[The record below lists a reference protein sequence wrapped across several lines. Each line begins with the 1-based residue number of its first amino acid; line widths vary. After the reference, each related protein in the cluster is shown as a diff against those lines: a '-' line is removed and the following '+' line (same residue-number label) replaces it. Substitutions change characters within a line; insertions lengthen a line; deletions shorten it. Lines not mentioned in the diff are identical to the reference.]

1 MEELSTIFGNV
12 GILVAA
18 LAGGI
23 SLVMFG
29 FAGIQYMTAQ
39 GDPQGMSRAKMSVIG
54 AVVGLAIAGLAFVM
68 PGVISRLIIE
78 PAGGERIVA
87 DSTTDCD
94 QLLRNQLVFQRGA
107 STFGRMNEV
116 IRQIQAQRDDCVS
129 ELWNPAAM
137 DLAATPTANDC
148 FGTTA
153 PGRDYASPLAVKVG
167 DLTVPRTLYGGFTTN
182 DDVRHTSGRD
192 SDNNIIVYW
201 HNGTSGNPPADKREV
216 LALRLQAEQL
226 GPELLADSEP
236 TLPACPATLSG
247 ESAGQASTGGNA
259 GVPPRTWM
267 GQPTASSKSLQNRGG
282 VRRKPRP
289 GTKNLDLRTHARRD
303 HDRKNSER
311 PG

>member
-68 PGVISRLIIE
+68 PGIISRLIIE

-87 DSTTDCD
+87 DATTDCD

-107 STFGRMNEV
+107 STAGRMNEV

-129 ELWNPAAM
+129 ELWNPSAG
-137 DLAATPTANDC
+137 DLGGTGVADC
-148 FGTTA
+148 WSTA
-153 PGRDYASPLAVKVG
+153 PTYANPLTGKVG
-167 DLTVPRTLYGGFTTN
+167 DLTVPRTLYSGFNTGAALRTA
-182 DDVRHTSGRD
+182 SGRD

-201 HNGTSGNPPADKREV
+201 LTANKPADNAECWLYV
-216 LALRLQAEQL
+216 SRLNNW
-226 GPELLADSEP
+226 D
-236 TLPACPATLSG
+236 
-247 ESAGQASTGGNA
+247 
-259 GVPPRTWM
+259 
-267 GQPTASSKSLQNRGG
+267 QNY
-282 VRRKPRP
+282 
-289 GTKNLDLRTHARRD
+289 
-303 HDRKNSER
+303 
-311 PG
+311 

>member
-39 GDPQGMSRAKMSVIG
+39 GDPQGMSRAKLSVIG

-68 PGVISRLIIE
+68 PGIISRLIIE

-107 STFGRMNEV
+107 STAPRMNEV

-129 ELWNPAAM
+129 ELWNPEAA
-137 DLAATPTANDC
+137 DLFQATGLSTSSC
-148 FGTTA
+148 FGATA
-153 PGRDYASPLAVKVG
+153 PKYTTTLTDKIG
-167 DLTVPRTLYGGFTTN
+167 DLTIPRTIYTGFDTAT
-182 DDVRHTSGRD
+182 DTVRLTSGRD

-201 HNGTSGNPPADKREV
+201 HDGRGTSTAGSPPADNASCWMYV
-216 LALRLQAEQL
+216 SRLNNWDE
-226 GPELLADSEP
+226 
-236 TLPACPATLSG
+236 
-247 ESAGQASTGGNA
+247 NY
-259 GVPPRTWM
+259 
-267 GQPTASSKSLQNRGG
+267 
-282 VRRKPRP
+282 
-289 GTKNLDLRTHARRD
+289 
-303 HDRKNSER
+303 
-311 PG
+311 

>member
-68 PGVISRLIIE
+68 PGIISRLIIE

-107 STFGRMNEV
+107 STAGRMNEV

-129 ELWNPAAM
+129 ELWNPSAGNRGVSGVAGCWSS
-137 DLAATPTANDC
+137 APTYAN
-148 FGTTA
+148 
-153 PGRDYASPLAVKVG
+153 PLTGKVG
-167 DLTVPRTLYGGFTTN
+167 DLTVPRTLYSGFNTGDALRTA
-182 DDVRHTSGRD
+182 SGRD

-201 HNGTSGNPPADKREV
+201 LTANKPADNAECWLYV
-216 LALRLQAEQL
+216 SRLNNW
-226 GPELLADSEP
+226 D
-236 TLPACPATLSG
+236 
-247 ESAGQASTGGNA
+247 
-259 GVPPRTWM
+259 
-267 GQPTASSKSLQNRGG
+267 QNY
-282 VRRKPRP
+282 
-289 GTKNLDLRTHARRD
+289 
-303 HDRKNSER
+303 
-311 PG
+311 

>member
-68 PGVISRLIIE
+68 PGIISRLIIE

-87 DSTTDCD
+87 DATTDCD

-107 STFGRMNEV
+107 STAGRMNEV
-116 IRQIQAQRDDCVS
+116 IRQIQAQRDDCVA
-129 ELWNPAAM
+129 ELWDPEAVNLSNTPGTDSCFSADPPAY
-137 DLAATPTANDC
+137 
-148 FGTTA
+148 TTTL
-153 PGRDYASPLAVKVG
+153 DDKIG
-167 DLTVPRTLYGGFTTN
+167 DLTIPRTLYTGFDAAN
-182 DDVRHTSGRD
+182 DTVRPTSGRD

-201 HNGTSGNPPADKREV
+201 NDATNGGSPPADNASCWMFV
-216 LALRLQAEQL
+216 SRLNNW
-226 GPELLADSEP
+226 D
-236 TLPACPATLSG
+236 
-247 ESAGQASTGGNA
+247 
-259 GVPPRTWM
+259 
-267 GQPTASSKSLQNRGG
+267 QNY
-282 VRRKPRP
+282 
-289 GTKNLDLRTHARRD
+289 
-303 HDRKNSER
+303 
-311 PG
+311 

>member
-68 PGVISRLIIE
+68 PGIISRLIIE

-87 DSTTDCD
+87 DATTNCD
-94 QLLRNQLVFQRGA
+94 QLLKNQLVFQRGA
-107 STFGRMNEV
+107 STAGRMNEV

-129 ELWNPAAM
+129 ELWNPSAV
-137 DLAATPTANDC
+137 DWATPIC
-148 FGTTA
+148 
-153 PGRDYASPLAVKVG
+153 YAALPEYNVGGVATGAVLQAKIG
-167 DLTVPRTLYGGFTTN
+167 DLTIPRTLYNGFDP
-182 DDVRHTSGRD
+182 DDTVRNSSGRD

-201 HNGTSGNPPADKREV
+201 LDANRPADNSDCWLYV
-216 LALRLQAEQL
+216 SRL
-226 GPELLADSEP
+226 
-236 TLPACPATLSG
+236 
-247 ESAGQASTGGNA
+247 
-259 GVPPRTWM
+259 
-267 GQPTASSKSLQNRGG
+267 
-282 VRRKPRP
+282 
-289 GTKNLDLRTHARRD
+289 
-303 HDRKNSER
+303 NSWDENY
-311 PG
+311 